1 MKPIQRRK
9 YLKAAA
15 GLTATTAFA
24 GCANGGDSD
33 GEGNT
38 GTGYLT
44 TEVRAGTGDIQDF
57 EKLVLLFSEEY
68 LKPVNGERTAITI
81 HDTEADLVQLQGDWA
96 KPIGSTRDRGDGGIR
111 EPLGAR
117 EYESL
122 QLKVKEVVEATL
134 SDGGEP
140 TVTLPEDSLLTFN
153 KSFEIRKEKYATF
166 VAVVAPVKQ
175 DQARQY
181 LLKPMTD
188 KVEVTYKD

>member
-9 YLKAAA
+9 YLKSVG
-15 GLTATTAFA
+15 GLAATTVFA
-24 GCANGGDSD
+24 GCANGGDS
-33 GEGNT
+33 GGGGNT

-57 EKLVLLFSEEY
+57 EKLVLLFTEEY
-68 LKPVNGERTAITI
+68 LKPDDGERTTITI

-96 KPIGSTRDRGDGGIR
+96 KPIGSTQDRGDGGIR
-111 EPLGAR
+111 EPLGAG

-122 QLKVKEVVEATL
+122 HLKVEEVVEATL

-140 TVTLPEDSLLTFN
+140 DVTLPEDALLTFT
-153 KSFEIRKEKYATF
+153 KAFEIRKETYATF

-175 DQARQY
+175 DKAGQY
-181 LLKPMTD
+181 LLKPITD
-188 KVEVTYKD
+188 AVEVTYRD